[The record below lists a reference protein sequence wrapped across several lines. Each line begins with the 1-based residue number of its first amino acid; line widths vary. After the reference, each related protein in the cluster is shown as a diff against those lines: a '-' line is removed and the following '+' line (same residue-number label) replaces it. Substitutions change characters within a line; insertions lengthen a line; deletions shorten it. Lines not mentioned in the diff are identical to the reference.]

1 MSAKS
6 LILLA
11 LILFAS
17 IEITACKQ
25 AVNSSQGFSFET
37 GSNYAFNCT
46 QESPTCVYSPTV
58 PYPGI
63 QVNGFYQYDDT
74 GAAGTVQTFSEY
86 TQGANASFYVS
97 NGRAPAVWNVFSI
110 WPVYCGTSNLY
121 AQEPNWLVP
130 GDTLYE
136 YLNADENIP
145 NLSTT
150 EITCTTYQNVAP
162 ASSRFAI
169 VGNLPASISLNSLT
183 PYVTTD
189 GEPLL
194 YVYDQNGNIA
204 AQETASSITSGG
216 SSATFPFPTSLGQGA
231 YGLAVVNQA
240 GSGSIQPASTNYLSI
255 ASSQTVTGSPFG
267 VAVGARRRGVYGV
280 VCGGWG
286 FNEQWGGS
294 ADWEGGDCQVSEVGP
309 EGLPAYVDA
318 DGG

>member
-63 QVNGFYQYDDT
+63 QGNGFYQYDDT

-110 WPVYCGTSNLY
+110 WPVYCGTRNLY

-130 GDTLYE
+130 
-136 YLNADENIP
+136 
-145 NLSTT
+145 
-150 EITCTTYQNVAP
+150 
-162 ASSRFAI
+162 
-169 VGNLPASISLNSLT
+169 
-183 PYVTTD
+183 
-189 GEPLL
+189 
-194 YVYDQNGNIA
+194 
-204 AQETASSITSGG
+204 
-216 SSATFPFPTSLGQGA
+216 
-231 YGLAVVNQA
+231 
-240 GSGSIQPASTNYLSI
+240 
-255 ASSQTVTGSPFG
+255 
-267 VAVGARRRGVYGV
+267 
-280 VCGGWG
+280 
-286 FNEQWGGS
+286 
-294 ADWEGGDCQVSEVGP
+294 
-309 EGLPAYVDA
+309 
-318 DGG
+318 